1 MTQTIARKLRLLCSC
16 WLATL
21 GAQGA
26 FLSALPGPD
35 GTLTYGTIYPLAEK
49 QNLDV
54 IAARAR
60 YATRRAEIRIAAQR
74 PNPLLSSEVTRE
86 DPHAFFMLEFPIEL
100 GGRRARRIDVATAS
114 LKLAD
119 AELADA
125 LRRMR
130 RELRRAFYGLI
141 HQEQRIALAQM
152 EVDLADRVVKIAGE
166 RYRAGAVAYLEVL
179 QAQLSLTRARSGL
192 SQEEKQKRAA
202 VTDLKTVL
210 NAGEAT
216 PLSVS
221 GSLSDFPS
229 AFDLPRYRQ
238 AALQQNPDLLLI
250 SQQTEVENQR
260 LRLLRAESSPELSF
274 VAGSVFSS
282 ADFSAGPRAGFTLEL
297 PIHKKREGQIEQSR
311 AVMDQLRLAAQATE
325 RRLEGAL
332 QSAYARLQ
340 AQQSRMEVLRTE
352 IIAAAAELQRLAEES
367 YQEGKTSIL
376 TVLESQK
383 SLRDVR
389 LEALQAEFD
398 FQMAVV
404 DLEHAAGVPL
414 P

>member
-1 MTQTIARKLRLLCSC
+1 
-16 WLATL
+16 
-21 GAQGA
+21 
-26 FLSALPGPD
+26 
-35 GTLTYGTIYPLAEK
+35 
-49 QNLDV
+49 
-54 IAARAR
+54 
-60 YATRRAEIRIAAQR
+60 
-74 PNPLLSSEVTRE
+74 VTRE

-141 HQEQRIALAQM
+141 HQEQRIALAQT

-192 SQEEKQKRAA
+192 SQEEKQKKAA